1 MKHITTLSKST
12 VPARATSLLEWTQIG
27 AVVTSFLG
35 AFGVFATAFNTFTTA
50 FKTKGNFDE

>member
-1 MKHITTLSKST
+1 MKHFKPLSKT
-12 VPARATSLLEWTQIG
+12 TTPARATSLIEWAQIG
-27 AVVTSFLG
+27 TVVSTFLG

>member
-1 MKHITTLSKST
+1 MKHFQTISKTTL
-12 VPARATSLLEWTQIG
+12 PARATELIEWTAIG
-27 AVVTSFLG
+27 TIVSTFLG